1 MLNGAMKMSLLSL
14 LRWYVPRWCVVWV
27 VLPFVLA
34 ACNGS
39 EPGLLSLSTGA
50 LDVSLGGQSFTV
62 SNVGPVGSTL
72 TWRLTISQNANNPV
86 TGDWFSVSREQGN
99 LATGESDAVVI
110 VPDSA
115 LEPGTYNA
123 TVTVMA
129 GMESR
134 RVQVTATRMVSAT
147 SCVVTM
153 PVNGSSR
160 RLQRTSPEQEILV
173 RYRDNVSAGVMKQL
187 ESRYDFKTVAFGA
200 GIVPDVITV
209 KGDVAAAIARLERDP
224 DVLYAVPNETLELQQ
239 TPPPISQ
246 QIPMNAVIP
255 NDALYPE
262 QWHVRDFGIP
272 QAWAIE
278 TGKQH
283 VTVAIIDSSVDTD
296 HEDLTNALLPGCDLF
311 DRDDD
316 PNPGAFDPDGFNT
329 RPTHGTHT
337 AGVVAATGNNGVG
350 VVGVAFGGVRVLP
363 VKVFNDAGVGAQV
376 DDLINGIRWS
386 VGLAVPGFNPNP
398 YPAQI
403 LNLSLGTRGENAA
416 INEAVADAVGAG
428 ALVIA
433 AAGNQGLSSEVL
445 TPANAEGAL
454 SVGSVD
460 SDYLRSSFSNY
471 NRNEP
476 QVDIMAPGG
485 VLVGSTR
492 SFCDSGNEAAILSTF
507 ADDNYGCLSGTS
519 MSSPFVAGVAA
530 LVWSQDPTLT
540 AEEVTTRLLTSTLY
554 DEGWDTRQYGA
565 GVLCADRALGA
576 NTLCGR

>member
-1 MLNGAMKMSLLSL
+1 LSL
-14 LRWYVPRWCVVWV
+14 L
-27 VLPFVLA
+27 LA

-39 EPGLLSLSTGA
+39 EPGLLSVSTGA

-62 SNVGPVGSTL
+62 SNAGPVGSTL
-72 TWRLTISQNANNPV
+72 AWRLTVSQNTNNPV
-86 TGDWFSVSREQGN
+86 TGDWFSVSSAQGN
-99 LATGESDAVVI
+99 LATNASDAVVV
-110 VPDSA
+110 VPNSD
-115 LEPGTYNA
+115 LEPGSYNA
-123 TVTVMA
+123 TITVIA
-129 GMESR
+129 GTESL
-134 RVQVTATRMVSAT
+134 RVQVTATRMVTTT
-147 SCVVTM
+147 SCVAAT
-153 PVNGSSR
+153 PVNGTNR
-160 RLQRTSPEQEILV
+160 RTQRTSPTQEILV
-173 RYRDNVSAGVMKQL
+173 RYRNGVTRELTKGL
-187 ESRYDFKTVAFGA
+187 ESRYNFTTVSSGE
-200 GIVPDVITV
+200 GIVPDVITS
-209 KGDVAAAIARLERDP
+209 KGDINAAIARLERDP
-224 DVLYAVPNETLELQQ
+224 NVLYAVPNAILELQQ
-239 TPPPISQ
+239 IPHQISQ

-283 VTVAIIDSSVDTD
+283 VTVAIIDSSVDTS
-296 HEDLTNALLPGCDLF
+296 HEDLINALVPGCDLF

-316 PNPGAFDPDGFNT
+316 PNPGPFDPDGFNT

-350 VVGVAFGGVRVLP
+350 VAGVAFGGVRVLP

-386 VGLAVPGFNPNP
+386 VGLAVPGFNANP

-403 LNLSLGTRGENAA
+403 INLSLGTRGENAA
-416 INEAVADAVGAG
+416 INEAVADAVNAG

-507 ADDNYGCLSGTS
+507 AEDNYGCLSGTS

-530 LVWSQDPTLT
+530 LVWSQDPTLS
-540 AEEVTTRLLTSTLY
+540 ASEVTTRLITSTRS
-554 DEGWDTRQYGA
+554 DESWDTLQYGA

-576 NTLCGR
+576 TTLCGR

>member
-14 LRWYVPRWCVVWV
+14 PRWCVVWV
-27 VLPFVLA
+27 VLPLVFA

-39 EPGLLSLSTGA
+39 DPGLLSVSTGA

-62 SNVGPVGSTL
+62 SNAGPVGSTL
-72 TWRLTISQNANNPV
+72 AWRLTISQNANNPV
-86 TGDWFSVSREQGN
+86 TGDWFSVSSNQGN

-110 VPDSA
+110 VPDSE

-123 TVTVMA
+123 TITVIA
-129 GMESR
+129 GTESR
-134 RVQVTATRMVSAT
+134 RVQVTASRLVSAT
-147 SCVVTM
+147 SCVAEM
-153 PVNGSSR
+153 PVSGSSR
-160 RLQRTSPEQEILV
+160 RLGRTSPEQEILV
-173 RYRDNVSAGVMKQL
+173 RYRDGVTSGVTKRL

-209 KGDVAAAIARLERDP
+209 KGDVDAAIARLERDP

-239 TPPPISQ
+239 SSQPIPQPIPQ

-283 VTVAIIDSSVDTD
+283 VTVAIIDSSVDTN

-350 VVGVAFGGVRVLP
+350 VAGVAFGGVRVLP

-492 SFCDSGNEAAILSTF
+492 SFCDIGNEAAILSTF

-519 MSSPFVAGVAA
+519 MSAPFVAGVAA
-530 LVWSQDPTLT
+530 LVWSQNPTLS
-540 AEEVTTRLLTSTLY
+540 AAEVTTRLLTSTRY
-554 DEGWDTRQYGA
+554 EDDWDPLQYGA

-576 NTLCGR
+576 TTLCGQ

>member
-1 MLNGAMKMSLLSL
+1 
-14 LRWYVPRWCVVWV
+14 
-27 VLPFVLA
+27 
-34 ACNGS
+34 
-39 EPGLLSLSTGA
+39 
-50 LDVSLGGQSFTV
+50 V
-62 SNVGPVGSTL
+62 SNAGPVGSTL
-72 TWRLTISQNANNPV
+72 AWRLTISQNANNPV
-86 TGDWFSVSREQGN
+86 TGDWLSVSREQGN
-99 LATGESDAVVI
+99 LATGESDAVVV
-110 VPDSA
+110 VPNSE

-123 TVTVMA
+123 TITVLA
-129 GMESR
+129 GTESR

-147 SCVVTM
+147 SCVVAM

-160 RLQRTSPEQEILV
+160 RLQQTSAEQEILV
-173 RYRDNVSAGVMKQL
+173 RYRDNVSHGVMKRL
-187 ESRYDFKTVAFGA
+187 ESRYNFKTVAFGE
-200 GIVPDVITV
+200 GIVPDVIAV
-209 KGDVAAAIARLERDP
+209 KGDVDAAIARLERDP
-224 DVLYAVPNETLELQQ
+224 NVLYAAPNETLELQQ
-239 TPPPISQ
+239 IPQ
-246 QIPMNAVIP
+246 QVPMQVPMNAVIP

-262 QWHVRDFGIP
+262 QWHLRDFGIP

-283 VTVAIIDSSVDTD
+283 VTVAIIDSSVDSD

-350 VVGVAFGGVRVLP
+350 VAGVAFGGVRILP

-445 TPANAEGAL
+445 TPANAAGAL

-492 SFCDSGNEAAILSTF
+492 SFCDIGNEAAILSTF
-507 ADDNYGCLSGTS
+507 ADDNYGCLAGTS
-519 MSSPFVAGVAA
+519 MSAPFVAGVAA

-540 AEEVTTRLLTSTLY
+540 ADDVTTRIITSTLSE
-554 DEGWDTRQYGA
+554 DGWDPLQYGA

-576 NTLCGR
+576 DTLCGR